1 MFPSDATATFD
12 RTGPDGVTWPAA
24 TIHSVTM
31 ANLQDEFAEIAT
43 TDEVLA
49 RLG

>member
-24 TIHSVTM
+24 SIHAVTM
-31 ANLQDEFAEIAT
+31 ANLLDEFAEIAT
-43 TDEVLA
+43 TDDVLA
-49 RLG
+49 QLG

>member
-31 ANLQDEFAEIAT
+31 AKLQDEFAEIAT